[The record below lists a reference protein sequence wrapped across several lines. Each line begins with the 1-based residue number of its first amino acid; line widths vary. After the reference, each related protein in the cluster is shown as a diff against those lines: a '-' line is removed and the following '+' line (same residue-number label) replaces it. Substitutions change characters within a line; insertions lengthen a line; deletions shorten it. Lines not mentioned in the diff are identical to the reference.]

1 MGLINR
7 TLGIAEYA
15 AYNYALFNSDFIDKI
30 PPVIACAGGIYI
42 SCDAITRTFFNQS
55 LPKFLLGN
63 HSIEEEILGEEGT
76 GLEKLNKTEMNSL
89 KF

>member
-15 AYNYALFNSDFIDKI
+15 AYNYALFNFEFIDNI
-30 PPVIACAGGIYI
+30 HPVIACAGGIYV

-55 LPKFLLGN
+55 LPKFLKEN
-63 HSIEEEILGEEGT
+63 HSIAEEILEGEYT
-76 GLEKLNKTEMNSL
+76 GLEKLNKTEINPL